1 MNVLFVWSFS
11 SDKAITVKLIEAA
24 KDIDESNEIIVWRKT
39 LLKNFK
45 SYNHLNPAKVSTNDP
60 RKENH
65 VLKVNISEIFAEL

>member
-1 MNVLFVWSFS
+1 MSFFVWSFS
-11 SDKAITVKLIEAA
+11 SDKAITVKLIEAG
-24 KDIDESNEIIVWRKT
+24 KDIDENGKIIVWRKT

-45 SYNHLNPAKVSTNDP
+45 SYNHNPAKVSTNDP